1 MESTTG
7 IPLQTIKNML
17 KGVVQSGT
25 GLADK
30 DQINNLIYGFAN
42 IIGMSERQLKK
53 FLKD

>member
-1 MESTTG
+1 
-7 IPLQTIKNML
+7 ML

-30 DQINNLIYGFAN
+30 DQRNNLIYGFAN
-42 IIGMSERQLKK
+42 MIGMSERQLKK